1 MTTSSSA
8 GNPNAES
15 EHGLAGDMGVSSERT
30 GPFEDVEGTGTSGSA
45 QGRTDGASETHP
57 GQVEPST
64 EEHHQV
70 QDVEENT
77 AELPPHEHV
86 RAVNPHPH
94 RDEP

>member
-1 MTTSSSA
+1 MTTPSSA

-45 QGRTDGASETHP
+45 QGRTDGATETHP

-70 QDVEENT
+70 QEVEENS
-77 AELPPHEHV
+77 AELRSHEEI
-86 RAVNPHPH
+86 RAANPHPH
-94 RDEP
+94 RDES